1 MHAFFF
7 SSTEDE
13 SIQITIFTNSPEKAF
28 RLVRITFERNQY
40 KGEPIRI

>member
-7 SSTEDE
+7 SSSIDE
-13 SIQITIFTNSPEKAF
+13 SIQITIFTSTPEKAL
-28 RLVRITFERNQY
+28 RLVRITFEKNCY